1 MMDDGF
7 DTIARSVIEEDR
19 GRMIDQ
25 IHQLRN
31 VGDSN
36 STQYRVRHSDGSLIH
51 VMGDMKLI
59 ENDGERYIQRF
70 LLDITK
76 QKNLE
81 AQKELVHHSLIQ
93 ALSSDYMVV
102 CSFQLDS
109 DTGEV
114 LQVSEDLD
122 AALSDIFAGDIAL
135 DQTMNAY
142 IDKRVDAEDQEMVR
156 SLLTPENIRRELSS
170 HNRFDRIYRANVN
183 DAVQYRQLSVTGVR
197 AGEENFIVVGLRN
210 IDQQI
215 REELEQ
221 KTLLE
226 EALGYANRANEAK
239 STFLSNMSHDIRTP
253 MNAIVGF
260 TELATRH
267 IGDPER
273 VEEYLSKI
281 KTSGNHLLNLIN
293 DVLDMGRI
301 EQGKLSLDEGPC
313 DLNEVFAA
321 LEEILAPEVESKK
334 LEFDVS
340 TELTHSEVLCDKV
353 KLNQIL
359 MNLLSNSVK
368 FTPAGGMVRL
378 SLTELPANDIESG
391 CYRVIVSDTGIG
403 MAPEFLEQIYDPFER
418 ERTQTISGI
427 QGSGLGMA
435 IVKNLVNMMGG
446 TIQVESEVGVGTTF
460 TVIFTFKLVSARDAA
475 AAENDERSAL
485 FQAERAQ
492 NYHILLVDDNMLNR
506 EIAVELLSDAGFA
519 ITTAID
525 GKDALEQVAS
535 SEPGTFDLV
544 LMDIQMPIMNGYE
557 AARAIRALLNKEVA
571 SVPILAVTADAFD
584 EDRQR
589 ALEAGMNGH
598 LPKPIEVDKLFGV
611 LDTLLD

>member
-1 MMDDGF
+1 
-7 DTIARSVIEEDR
+7 
-19 GRMIDQ
+19 MIDQ

-93 ALSSDYMVV
+93 ALSSDYMAV

-109 DTGEV
+109 DTVEV
-114 LQVSEDLD
+114 LQVSDDLD

-313 DLNEVFAA
+313 DLNKVFAA
-321 LEEILAPEVESKK
+321 LEEILAPEVESKQ

-460 TVIFTFKLVSARDAA
+460 TVIFTFKLVSARDAE
-475 AAENDERSAL
+475 AAERDERSAL

-557 AARAIRALLNKEVA
+557 AARAIRALPNKEVA

>member
-1 MMDDGF
+1 M
-7 DTIARSVIEEDR
+7 
-19 GRMIDQ
+19 
-25 IHQLRN
+25 
-31 VGDSN
+31 
-36 STQYRVRHSDGSLIH
+36 
-51 VMGDMKLI
+51 
-59 ENDGERYIQRF
+59 
-70 LLDITK
+70 
-76 QKNLE
+76 
-81 AQKELVHHSLIQ
+81 
-93 ALSSDYMVV
+93 
-102 CSFQLDS
+102 
-109 DTGEV
+109 
-114 LQVSEDLD
+114 
-122 AALSDIFAGDIAL
+122 
-135 DQTMNAY
+135 
-142 IDKRVDAEDQEMVR
+142 
-156 SLLTPENIRRELSS
+156 
-170 HNRFDRIYRANVN
+170 N

-321 LEEILAPEVESKK
+321 LEEILAPEVESKQ

-391 CYRVIVSDTGIG
+391 CYRMIVSDTGIG

-475 AAENDERSAL
+475 AAESDERSAL
-485 FQAERAQ
+485 FQAERAR

-506 EIAVELLSDAGFA
+506 EIAVELLSDTGFA

-557 AARAIRALLNKEVA
+557 AARAIRALPNKEVA

>member
-1 MMDDGF
+1 
-7 DTIARSVIEEDR
+7 
-19 GRMIDQ
+19 
-25 IHQLRN
+25 
-31 VGDSN
+31 
-36 STQYRVRHSDGSLIH
+36 
-51 VMGDMKLI
+51 
-59 ENDGERYIQRF
+59 
-70 LLDITK
+70 
-76 QKNLE
+76 
-81 AQKELVHHSLIQ
+81 
-93 ALSSDYMVV
+93 
-102 CSFQLDS
+102 
-109 DTGEV
+109 
-114 LQVSEDLD
+114 
-122 AALSDIFAGDIAL
+122 
-135 DQTMNAY
+135 
-142 IDKRVDAEDQEMVR
+142 MVR

-321 LEEILAPEVESKK
+321 LEEILAPEVESKQ
-334 LEFDVS
+334 LEFDIT

-368 FTPAGGMVRL
+368 FTPAGGTVRL

-460 TVIFTFKLVSARDAA
+460 TVIFTFKLVSAQDTTAA
-475 AAENDERSAL
+475 KKDERSAL
-485 FQAERAQ
+485 FQTERGK
-492 NYHILLVDDNMLNR
+492 NYHVLLVDDNMLNR

-525 GKDALEQVAS
+525 GKDAVEQVAL

-557 AARAIRALLNKEVA
+557 AARAIRALPNKEVA

>member
-1 MMDDGF
+1 M
-7 DTIARSVIEEDR
+7 
-19 GRMIDQ
+19 
-25 IHQLRN
+25 
-31 VGDSN
+31 
-36 STQYRVRHSDGSLIH
+36 
-51 VMGDMKLI
+51 
-59 ENDGERYIQRF
+59 
-70 LLDITK
+70 LDITK

-183 DAVQYRQLSVTGVR
+183 DALQYRQLSVTGVR

-321 LEEILAPEVESKK
+321 LEEILAPEVESKQ

-368 FTPAGGMVRL
+368 FTPAGGKVEL

-460 TVIFTFKLVSARDAA
+460 TVIFTFKLVSARDAE
-475 AAENDERSAL
+475 AAERDERSAL
-485 FQAERAQ
+485 FQTERAQ

-557 AARAIRALLNKEVA
+557 AARAIRALPNKEVA

-611 LDTLLD
+611 LNTLLD

>member
-1 MMDDGF
+1 M
-7 DTIARSVIEEDR
+7 
-19 GRMIDQ
+19 
-25 IHQLRN
+25 
-31 VGDSN
+31 
-36 STQYRVRHSDGSLIH
+36 RHSDGSLIH

-183 DAVQYRQLSVTGVR
+183 DALQYRQLSVTGVR

-273 VEEYLSKI
+273 VKEYLSKI

-321 LEEILAPEVESKK
+321 LEEILAPEVESKQ
-334 LEFDVS
+334 LEFDVT

-353 KLNQIL
+353 KLNGITHEPFEQFGEVHPRWRHGAPKPHGTARERHRKR
-359 MNLLSNSVK
+359 LL
-368 FTPAGGMVRL
+368 
-378 SLTELPANDIESG
+378 
-391 CYRVIVSDTGIG
+391 YRVIVSDTGIG

-446 TIQVESEVGVGTTF
+446 TIQVESEVGVGTT
-460 TVIFTFKLVSARDAA
+460 T
-475 AAENDERSAL
+475 
-485 FQAERAQ
+485 
-492 NYHILLVDDNMLNR
+492 H
-506 EIAVELLSDAGFA
+506 
-519 ITTAID
+519 
-525 GKDALEQVAS
+525 
-535 SEPGTFDLV
+535 
-544 LMDIQMPIMNGYE
+544 
-557 AARAIRALLNKEVA
+557 
-571 SVPILAVTADAFD
+571 
-584 EDRQR
+584 
-589 ALEAGMNGH
+589 GH
-598 LPKPIEVDKLFGV
+598 LHLQAHLCARHLPQQKRMSDQRSSRPSAPRTITSFWSM
-611 LDTLLD
+611 TTCSIARSPWSCSAMQASP

>member
-1 MMDDGF
+1 M
-7 DTIARSVIEEDR
+7 
-19 GRMIDQ
+19 
-25 IHQLRN
+25 
-31 VGDSN
+31 GDSN

-321 LEEILAPEVESKK
+321 LEEILAPEVESKQ

-557 AARAIRALLNKEVA
+557 AARAIRALPNKEVA